1 MEIVADRPVYR
12 RYHKDAHESYGQ
24 CVPGEI
30 SSELR
35 DALGL
40 EDKELPS
47 FTYMM
52 RLAGYPPGWLQEAV
66 VSHSGISMFDGQ
78 GKGKFSLLLFFIQ
91 VGFFLFLIK

>member
-78 GKGKFSLLLFFIQ
+78 GKGKFCCCPFFIQ
-91 VGFFLFLIK
+91 VGFFCF